1 MSSLRRL
8 VGLLF
13 LAVAVN
19 AAAQEPRMDRKQRDE
34 AAVVNAQ
41 LGMEY
46 MRQGDLVAAREK
58 IEKALGQ
65 SPNQASVQM
74 AAGFLYDRLGEDA
87 KAQASFEHALKLG
100 KGDPDVLNNF
110 GAFLCRK
117 GDKKRGESYFLE
129 AAASPLYRTPA
140 VAYANA
146 GRCARADGRPKD
158 AEQYFRKALEFKAEQ
173 TDALFQLA
181 ELYHDIGSELQA
193 RGFLDRYSAVAPPSA
208 ASLWLGYRIER
219 GLGDYGQAAEYAARL
234 KRDFPTSPE
243 VGELLQVER
252 AQR

>member
-1 MSSLRRL
+1 MRALVRL
-8 VGLLF
+8 IAMALL
-13 LAVAVN
+13 ATAT
-19 AAAQEPRMDRKQRDE
+19 AAPADEPKMDRKQREE

-46 MRQGDLVAAREK
+46 MRQGDLVSARDK
-58 IEKALGQ
+58 VEKALGQ
-65 SPNQASVQM
+65 APNQASVQM
-74 AAGFLYDRLGEDA
+74 AAAFLYDRLGENE
-87 KAQASFEHALKLG
+87 KAEAAFEHALKLG

-129 AAASPLYRTPA
+129 AARSPLYRTPA

-146 GRCARADGRPKD
+146 GRCARADGRPQD
-158 AEQYFRKALEFKAEQ
+158 AERYFRQALALKADQ
-173 TDALFQLA
+173 PDALYQLA
-181 ELYHDIGSELQA
+181 DLHHELGNELQA
-193 RGFLDRYSAVAPPSA
+193 RGFLQRYNAVAPASA

-219 GLGDYGQAAEYAARL
+219 ALGDTAQAADYAARL
-234 KRDFPTSPE
+234 KKNFATSPE
-243 VGELLQVER
+243 VGELLQAER